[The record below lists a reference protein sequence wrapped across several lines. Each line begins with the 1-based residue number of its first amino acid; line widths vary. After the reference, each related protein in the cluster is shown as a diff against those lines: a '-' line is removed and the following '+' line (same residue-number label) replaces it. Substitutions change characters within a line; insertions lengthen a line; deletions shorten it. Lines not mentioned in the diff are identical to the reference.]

1 MLKYIIEFLFCSGLF
16 MALYKLLI
24 ERRVSHSWARRYLV
38 ATMFLSL
45 IIPTLELPLYPGNTV
60 VYEIPVF
67 TPPAEPKSDIP
78 AYLDDTAF
86 PAMESQQDEWVPDI
100 EQTATYEQAASH
112 SIDWA
117 WVLGVAVWA
126 IYFIIVALNLARF
139 VWRLILIAKLR
150 RHSQLTVYEL
160 YTLAVSEQ
168 VREPFSFWRTIYM
181 NRSIAAEREHNQV
194 ISHELSHIR
203 HHHTAERIALELLR
217 CVAWFNPFVWL
228 AGSALVEVHEWQ
240 ADSDVLSEGYDVYE
254 YRQLI
259 FRQLFGYNPDLT
271 SGLGSSQTSKKRFL
285 MMTNFK
291 KGKYSFL
298 RLVAAL
304 PLVAA
309 MIFAFGAVR
318 AEDEIV
324 IKQPAPAVEV
334 VDDLAP
340 AQDSTAPI
348 VCDEENPSTEP
359 ALISESDGDEEYN
372 RKFTQATPLI
382 TLNHGTYT
390 CVGYGLSDRVNQAET
405 TALTKSLLATTFKVV
420 SDTEIDVT
428 TDAGWD
434 FLKSGRYTY
443 TLTRDTFTLKN
454 KDASYSF
461 KCEFTGPLYKAT
473 IKLIFDK
480 QHEYFRNLIVIGPT
494 ETKDKEVRIS
504 FGPNGTVYFNGE
516 QTTIEELR
524 EKHYMN
530 FNAPIVQSDGTIG
543 GNMEDVIKQN
553 PYIYLV
559 VGPDCFFIKEGEK
572 TSTQFSLA
580 DINTTKTRTQVEKFI
595 TEKAPSTMQEFKWW
609 NGKKWNHP
617 VSQGIIYIDV
627 MEGATVTNV
636 RAARDMAKSAINYLR
651 EKESV
656 KQVNVV
662 YGRLNEP
669 DCATLEAAIPENI
682 ILSPRAE
689 AVMNL
694 SPETDVIHIVADQT
708 PRFLGKKGGEA
719 CEAFTDWLLE
729 QLKNNKVCEYA
740 FKQDPQYIIRIRVII
755 EKDGSMSVIDKYS
768 SIDLIPNSLI
778 TQICAT
784 APKWTPAKHN
794 GKPVRMQLDMVL
806 HNNDNIDRPL
816 EYPFDKKIKTTKSV
830 PRGVAV
836 NPKQKNHN
844 HEDNPCQY
852 KITKV
857 TLTDEQTVV
866 DLHVKFWHNWWI
878 TLESNDK
885 LITESKIYPIQ
896 DVKGAT
902 LDVKYWMPE
911 SGEATFQLI
920 FPPIDCKVDKIT
932 YGDDWVIEDI
942 DLSKLQP
949 IDSKSVSAAIATP
962 ISEPKPQETPFVKIS
977 EPKPQETPF
986 VKISEPKQEDTPFV
1000 KTTDII
1006 RLTVD
1011 GDEVT
1016 IKEDGN
1022 SGSISFE
1029 LSNLNSGNI
1038 LTILQKFIT
1047 ETASSRTLKLK
1058 WAGGKE
1064 WSYPAS
1070 NAVIVVDAK
1079 DGASVADVRR
1089 VRDWARYAVAQ
1100 LRNELSLEQINV
1112 QYFYLCEHD
1121 CNLIERAVPTQVILT
1136 PDAQNILDLSP
1147 ETDVIYSYAD
1157 QQPRFMGKQ
1166 GLKAQQAF
1174 DEWMRSQDAYKE
1186 LLKELPKSVCK
1197 VRLVIEKDGSLHAVS
1212 HLDRELDGKP
1222 RRMYLSDVSGVTMDW
1237 MPDIMEN
1244 ICAASPRWKPAK
1256 HNGKPVRMEFNMY
1269 MQRRKILLRGWNSDT
1284 HAQVKSAP
1292 RGVVVNPKQTT
1303 LGDIK
1308 ITKITFTDHQ
1318 TVVDFKLWGPPSYWA
1333 RIQSNAVLT
1342 TGNRTYPILDA
1353 IGTDINVKY
1362 WIPKSGTGMFQ
1373 LIFPP
1378 IECKVDKL
1386 AFHESSWSIEDID
1399 LSELTSQTQGGENI
1413 PAGYK

>member
-1 MLKYIIEFLFCSGLF
+1 M
-16 MALYKLLI
+16 
-24 ERRVSHSWARRYLV
+24 
-38 ATMFLSL
+38 
-45 IIPTLELPLYPGNTV
+45 
-60 VYEIPVF
+60 
-67 TPPAEPKSDIP
+67 
-78 AYLDDTAF
+78 
-86 PAMESQQDEWVPDI
+86 
-100 EQTATYEQAASH
+100 
-112 SIDWA
+112 
-117 WVLGVAVWA
+117 
-126 IYFIIVALNLARF
+126 
-139 VWRLILIAKLR
+139 
-150 RHSQLTVYEL
+150 
-160 YTLAVSEQ
+160 
-168 VREPFSFWRTIYM
+168 
-181 NRSIAAEREHNQV
+181 
-194 ISHELSHIR
+194 
-203 HHHTAERIALELLR
+203 
-217 CVAWFNPFVWL
+217 
-228 AGSALVEVHEWQ
+228 
-240 ADSDVLSEGYDVYE
+240 
-254 YRQLI
+254 
-259 FRQLFGYNPDLT
+259 
-271 SGLGSSQTSKKRFL
+271 
-285 MMTNFK
+285 
-291 KGKYSFL
+291 
-298 RLVAAL
+298 
-304 PLVAA
+304 
-309 MIFAFGAVR
+309 
-318 AEDEIV
+318 
-324 IKQPAPAVEV
+324 
-334 VDDLAP
+334 
-340 AQDSTAPI
+340 
-348 VCDEENPSTEP
+348 
-359 ALISESDGDEEYN
+359 
-372 RKFTQATPLI
+372 
-382 TLNHGTYT
+382 
-390 CVGYGLSDRVNQAET
+390 
-405 TALTKSLLATTFKVV
+405 
-420 SDTEIDVT
+420 
-428 TDAGWD
+428 
-434 FLKSGRYTY
+434 
-443 TLTRDTFTLKN
+443 
-454 KDASYSF
+454 
-461 KCEFTGPLYKAT
+461 
-473 IKLIFDK
+473 
-480 QHEYFRNLIVIGPT
+480 
-494 ETKDKEVRIS
+494 
-504 FGPNGTVYFNGE
+504 
-516 QTTIEELR
+516 
-524 EKHYMN
+524 
-530 FNAPIVQSDGTIG
+530 
-543 GNMEDVIKQN
+543 
-553 PYIYLV
+553 
-559 VGPDCFFIKEGEK
+559 
-572 TSTQFSLA
+572 
-580 DINTTKTRTQVEKFI
+580 
-595 TEKAPSTMQEFKWW
+595 
-609 NGKKWNHP
+609 
-617 VSQGIIYIDV
+617 
-627 MEGATVTNV
+627 
-636 RAARDMAKSAINYLR
+636 
-651 EKESV
+651 
-656 KQVNVV
+656 V

-682 ILSPRAE
+682 VLSPRAE

-708 PRFLGKKGGEA
+708 PRFLGKQGKEA
-719 CEAFTDWLLE
+719 CEAFTDWLKE

-740 FKQDPQYIIRIRVII
+740 FKQDPQYIIRIKVII

-768 SIDLIPNSLI
+768 SLELLPNSLI

-794 GKPVRMQLDMVL
+794 GKPVRMQLVMVL
-806 HNNDNIDRPL
+806 HNNDNIKIT

-830 PRGVAV
+830 PRGMAV
-836 NPKQKNHN
+836 NPKQKNNNHN
-844 HEDNPCQY
+844 YDPCQY

-866 DLHVKFWHNWWI
+866 EFNVKFWHNWWI
-878 TLESNDK
+878 KINSYTVLK
-885 LITESKIYPIQ
+885 TEGKIYPIQ
-896 DVKGAT
+896 DIKGAT

-911 SGEATFQLI
+911 SGETTLQLI
-920 FPPIDCKVDKIT
+920 FPPIDCKVDKLT
-932 YGDDWVIEDI
+932 FDEEDWVIEDI
-942 DLSKLQP
+942 DLRNLQSLDSNNASKAN
-949 IDSKSVSAAIATP
+949 VTP
-962 ISEPKPQETPFVKIS
+962 ISQ
-977 EPKPQETPF
+977 PKPQETPF

-1000 KTTDII
+1000 KTSDMI

-1011 GDEVT
+1011 GDKVT

-1038 LTILQKFIT
+1038 LSVLQQFIT
-1047 ETASSRTLKLK
+1047 KTASSEMLQHQ
-1058 WAGGKE
+1058 WAGGKK
-1064 WSYPAS
+1064 WSYPQS

-1079 DGASVADVRR
+1079 NDATVADVRR

-1136 PDAQNILDLSP
+1136 QNAQKILDLSP

-1222 RRMYLSDVSGVTMDW
+1222 RKMYLSDVSGVTMDW

-1256 HNGKPVRMEFNMY
+1256 HNGKPVRMEFTMY
-1269 MQRRKILLRGWNSDT
+1269 MQRRTILLRGWNSDT

-1318 TVVDFKLWGPPSYWA
+1318 TVVDFNLWGPPSYWA